1 MGRKTSLSLSLLAA
15 PSPRANLMRGNVP
28 LLVLFGFSVLFMS
41 GIFISNDVSA
51 ITNHNLSIS
60 TNATTL
66 ESTINTIPDETITIQ
81 KHEITINTNNPN
93 GAKVL
98 ISSKDNKTTPEY
110 ITGSGPSTGSGSTG
124 TSTIAESTGTI
135 SAPTKLSPN
144 SFGFALDKNSSTTAS
159 NFNSSTTYESTDN
172 TDRLNAKFTK
182 LTSDTAPTE
191 IYNKSGSHNNTKL
204 SVYYGTNTNSLMR
217 EGKYEMEVLYT
228 VVSNIPHGDIAEDNT
243 DIIEVSPKLFLA
255 RENQTFYKDNTI
267 TIKTNIKANQSII
280 PTDISVNI
288 NNKPCTNIIISQN
301 FDDDTGDPNN
311 TLELTCKVPQNP
323 ATQAGNKYGLSITID
338 KYSINTTK
346 KNVINYIIPIP
357 MQTFQYS
364 QCNSMTEHEEKLM
377 IDTRDDEL
385 YTMAKL
391 KDGKCWMTQN
401 LRYQL
406 STTRALIPQDSDVVS
421 NWTPNRNTETT
432 LSDVWN
438 QDPESYKTVRSYYN
452 PLKPEYGSYYTH
464 TAATAGT
471 TANMD
476 NDGDEATGSICP
488 KGWRLPKT
496 TNDVNNSEFYHM
508 AKHYMNSNMTWKT
521 YYSGNGG
528 YWNDGTHN
536 LTSFPQNFLYY
547 GFHDYSHASII
558 FTDIAGYYWS
568 STIYKRYSAHYMHVH
583 SGRVDP
589 KSSLDSYAG
598 ASVRCLVRTE
608 PQTVGEIQYM
618 QDFTSNMCT
627 KMTEHQTAT
636 LKDKRDNNT
645 YTIAKLKDG
654 KCWMTQN
661 LRYKLDTST
670 PLKPTDSDVAQNWTP
685 PRSTDTASCQSGT
698 RWDQDSEGYKT
709 VRSCYQSESTYNTNG
724 VYYTH
729 TAATAGT
736 TANMNN
742 KGDEATGSICPK
754 GWRLPKTGTIAKSTN
769 NEFYNM
775 AQYYVG
781 SMSWYGSSSEY
792 GYWQNG
798 THNML
803 SSPQNFIYS
812 GLRYYDADGVAR
824 VGSYGRWW
832 SSTVSSSDFA
842 YYLTVLSSYV
852 YPWFSYGRYNGYPVR
867 CIAR

>member
-1 MGRKTSLSLSLLAA
+1 MALFLS
-15 PSPRANLMRGNVP
+15 PNN
-28 LLVLFGFSVLFMS
+28 
-41 GIFISNDVSA
+41 VSA
-51 ITNHNLSIS
+51 ISNHSLSIS
-60 TNATTL
+60 TNTPTL

-81 KHEITINTNNPN
+81 KHEITINTDNPN

-98 ISSKDNKTTPEY
+98 ISSKDNKTAPSY
-110 ITGSGPSTGSGSTG
+110 VTGSGPATGSGSTG

-144 SFGFALDKNSSTTAS
+144 SFGFALDKNSSTVAT
-159 NFNSSTTYESTDN
+159 NFSTNTTYESTDN
-172 TDRLNAKFTK
+172 ADRLNAKF
-182 LTSDTAPTE
+182 A
-191 IYNKSGSHNNTKL
+191 KL
-204 SVYYGTNTNSLMR
+204 SNMHNMAEIHNISTTANNAKLSLYYGTNTNSLMR
-217 EGKYEMEVLYT
+217 EGKYELDILYT
-228 VVSNIPHGDIAEDNT
+228 IVSNTPTTDIPEDNNDT
-243 DIIEVSPKLFLA
+243 IETSPKLFPV

-267 TIKTNIKANQSII
+267 TIKTNIKANKSIA
-280 PTDISVNI
+280 PADINIRI
-288 NNKPCTNIIISQN
+288 NNKPCTNITITKN
-301 FDDDTGDPNN
+301 FQDNTNN
-311 TLELTCKVPQNP
+311 PTSTLELTCKAPQNP

-364 QCNSMTEHEEKLM
+364 QCTSMSEHEEKLM
-377 IDTRDDEL
+377 VDTRDDEL

-568 STIYKRYSAHYMHVH
+568 STIYKRYSAHYMHVY

-598 ASVRCLVRTE
+598 ASVRCLARE
-608 PQTVGEIQYM
+608 PKTISQLEYM
-618 QDFTSNMCT
+618 QDITSEHCT
-627 KMTEHQTAT
+627 NSTEHQTAT

-645 YTIAKLKDG
+645 YTVAKLKDG

-661 LRYKLDTST
+661 LRYKLDIST
-670 PLKPTDSDVAQNWTP
+670 PLKPTDSDVTQNWTP

-736 TANMNN
+736 AANMNN
-742 KGDEATGSICPK
+742 NGDEATGSICPK

-775 AQYYVG
+775 AQYCIG
-781 SMSWYGSSSEY
+781 SMSWSGDNNS
-792 GYWQNG
+792 GYWNGG
-798 THNML
+798 THNL
-803 SSPQNFIYS
+803 RSSPQNFLYS
-812 GLRYYDADGVAR
+812 GLRYYDADGVALI
-824 VGSYGRWW
+824 GGYGNWW
-832 SSTVSSSDFA
+832 SSTVLSSNFA
-842 YYLTVLSSYV
+842 YDLSV
-852 YPWFSYGRYNGYPVR
+852 YSGGVNPSGSFNRDSGFTVR